1 MTNPTDNPTPAPVKG
16 DALPKIREAVAPLH
30 HLGRDLKNNVATAL
44 HYLEHD
50 LTSAYGDRRADAE
63 RALPGTLA
71 AIERDAK
78 AIAAALPALRA
89 LTKGDAPA
97 DIDDRARSLT
107 RLGMTIRVRYVCP
120 TNTKG
125 GRYVAEVCGD
135 DDAARVYVSSQLHN
149 RDEATRLEAAERC
162 LAKWHANRVAWW
174 KANVGKAWELP
185 LPVIQ
190 SVGSTGDAWLFFT
203 K

>member
-16 DALPKIREAVAPLH
+16 DALPKIRKAVEALVY
-30 HLGRDLKNNVATAL
+30 LGRDIRNNADTSR
-44 HYLEHD
+44 HYID
-50 LTSAYGDRRADAE
+50 SPTTYIDGYADK
-63 RALPGTLA
+63 ALPVALA
-71 AIERDAK
+71 AIARD
-78 AIAAALPALRA
+78 IEAAAEHLPELRA

-97 DIDDRARSLT
+97 DIDDRSRSLT
-107 RLGMTIRVRYVCP
+107 RLGMTIRVRYVGP
-120 TNTKG
+120 SNTKG